1 MSATPREGISKSVE
15 GLWRCSTKH
24 LERLDFAA
32 GAARGAAG
40 QSHGSSRPASC
51 VRSGLPYALVQDY
64 LAMDGE
70 CDATLLISFLRCLDV
85 LNGFTWYLNG

>member
-24 LERLDFAA
+24 LDRLDFAA

-51 VRSGLPYALVQDY
+51 VRSGLPYALAQEY
-64 LAMDGE
+64 LTMDGE
-70 CDATLLISFLRCLDV
+70 CDVMLLKTLSRCLH
-85 LNGFTWYLNG
+85 GFEQYSDG